1 MTEHPYHHI
10 DHPKA
15 QRFDRVEAR
24 VVERWK
30 ESELSGDE
38 WRFSFVVDL
47 YSHGILVHSIG
58 ASSIQSALIQA
69 VAVFDQFGPGKIVE
83 KLAKAR
89 AERCAQP
96 GCENPWTVLMHPIR
110 RHDRRGNE
118 LVRPYSDDEVRGFCD
133 RHRHRGDCGLDDA
146 DDNYTII
153 DLGETS

>member
-1 MTEHPYHHI
+1 MTRDPSVLSTV
-10 DHPKA
+10 A
-15 QRFDRVEAR
+15 GLAA
-24 VVERWK
+24 VV
-30 ESELSGDE
+30 
-38 WRFSFVVDL
+38 VL

>member
-1 MTEHPYHHI
+1 MTDTYYHV
-10 DHPKA
+10 DHPNA

-47 YSHGILVHSIG
+47 YSHGVLVESIW

-69 VAVFDQFGPGKIVE
+69 AVRFDHFGPGEAAE
-83 KLAKAR
+83 KLRQAR
-89 AERCAQP
+89 AVKCAQP

>member
-1 MTEHPYHHI
+1 MTDTYHHV
-10 DHPKA
+10 DHPNA

-47 YSHGILVHSIG
+47 YSHGVLVESIG
-58 ASSIQSALIQA
+58 ASSIQGALIQA
-69 VAVFDQFGPGKIVE
+69 AARFDHFGPG
-83 KLAKAR
+83 
-89 AERCAQP
+89 
-96 GCENPWTVLMHPIR
+96 
-110 RHDRRGNE
+110 GNE
-118 LVRPYSDDEVRGFCD
+118 LVLRYSDDEVRGFCD